1 MQIGDLSLDP
11 APWGLILTTAV
22 ALGPF
27 GLTSNGVEVP
37 ELWKVE
43 LSGVLGIVSW
53 GLTIFGVVAP
63 APQRL
68 TLLIGVLGSAT

>member
-1 MQIGDLSLDP
+1 
-11 APWGLILTTAV
+11 
-22 ALGPF
+22 
-27 GLTSNGVEVP
+27 
-37 ELWKVE
+37 VE
-43 LSGVLGIVSW
+43 LSGVLGIVAW